1 MCGELFKSDV
11 ISEKTYKF
19 YHRDMYSAIE
29 ERLAYN
35 EEWDETA
42 ELTTVRLRE
51 GMVLFLGHCLYFN
64 MIIATIIFFY
74 IFIYFLNLLN
84 LVKTSVIHRNLFYA
98 AQSIP
103 LISLYID
110 NF

>member
-19 YHRDMYSAIE
+19 YHRDMYSAFE

-51 GMVLFLGHCLYFN
+51 GMVSFLGHGLYFN
-64 MIIATIIFFY
+64 MIIATIIFLIFLY
-74 IFIYFLNLLN
+74 IF
-84 LVKTSVIHRNLFYA
+84 
-98 AQSIP
+98 
-103 LISLYID
+103 
-110 NF
+110 